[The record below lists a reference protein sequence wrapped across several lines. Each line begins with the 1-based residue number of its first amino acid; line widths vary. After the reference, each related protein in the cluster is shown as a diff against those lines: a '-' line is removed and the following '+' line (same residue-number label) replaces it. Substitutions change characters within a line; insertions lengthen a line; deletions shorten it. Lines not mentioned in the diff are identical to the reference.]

1 LRERS
6 VWALVGGVDVSC
18 STFFCRHAPTHDAR
32 SPARSCG
39 MSFDDAFRRHR
50 LVRARSP
57 ATIADPP
64 WLVRSP
70 APASLDQNAAYRNLQ
85 HDTTREH
92 DSPLKFDPRPSRV
105 AFCCAPFAFAAC
117 SVTLRCRRLPKA
129 VPSFQ
134 RDVPRRSSESRRP
147 CDLRV
152 PDSPRAKDLHYA
164 GDPPRD
170 LSEHPGSS
178 STCCHGS
185 LEWFRRW
192 LADQGPRS
200 TTTPRRVAAS
210 RRPRVLSTVRMPPGL
225 LPTSPSFPRAGPPS
239 RCTR

>member
-1 LRERS
+1 M
-6 VWALVGGVDVSC
+6 VSEVTC
-18 STFFCRHAPTHDAR
+18 
-32 SPARSCG
+32 
-39 MSFDDAFRRHR
+39 
-50 LVRARSP
+50 
-57 ATIADPP
+57 
-64 WLVRSP
+64 
-70 APASLDQNAAYRNLQ
+70 
-85 HDTTREH
+85 TRFIG
-92 DSPLKFDPRPSRV
+92 PK
-105 AFCCAPFAFAAC
+105 
-117 SVTLRCRRLPKA
+117 RRLPKSATRHDPRARLTADTRSSPVPGSVLLRSLCVCRVFRHLA
-129 VPSFQ
+129 VPETPESRASF
-134 RDVPRRSSESRRP
+134 RRNVSRRSSESRRP

-192 LADQGPRS
+192 LADQGPHS
-200 TTTPRRVAAS
+200 ATVPRRPAAS
-210 RRPRVLSTVRMPPGL
+210 KRPRVLSTVRMPPGL